1 MINFL
6 VALALC
12 YVLIKIPFW
21 VLSSIKG
28 RGSSLIGGLVRGV
41 IAYKTFG
48 LLGGGGGGG
57 RSAPKRPKT
66 TAPDSADPYAKA
78 RTDSRGQYVMPFDGI
93 KRSKPPKPAYQKY
106 APKQRSTPRSR
117 RGPDR
122 QLMLPWGGEWPENK
136 PVLEPDGQ
144 YRLPMRTQRQPRPK
158 QPAQPPP
165 PKPGRSR
172 QMRFPADGE
181 WPENRPR
188 EGADGQY
195 RLPISVRRQARP
207 ASPPVPPETKAGHSE
222 QIALPL
228 GRDWPEN
235 RPRAGRDGQY
245 RLPLNVRR
253 QPPPHP
259 VRPVDPPPQAPRR
272 AAHQLPL
279 PLKPPPRR
287 PRRPR
292 SSGGPS

>member
-28 RGSSLIGGLVRGV
+28 RGSSLIGGLIRGL

-48 LLGGGGGGG
+48 LLRGGG
-57 RSAPKRPKT
+57 RSGAQKT
-66 TAPDSADPYAKA
+66 KSAASAEPVDPYAKA
-78 RTDSRGQYVMPFDGI
+78 RTDARGQYAIPFEGI
-93 KRSKPPKPAYQKY
+93 KRRKPPKPAHQKY
-106 APKQRSTPRSR
+106 APKQTTPRSR

-122 QLMLPWGGEWPENK
+122 QLMLPLDGEWPENK
-136 PVLEPDGQ
+136 PVLEADGQ
-144 YRLPMRTQRQPRPK
+144 YRLPMRAQRQPRPK
-158 QPAQPPP
+158 EPVSPLPR
-165 PKPGRSR
+165 KPGRSR
-172 QMRFPADGE
+172 QMRFPTDGE
-181 WPENRPR
+181 WPENKPR

-207 ASPPVPPETKAGHSE
+207 APPSVPPEPKATGRSE

-235 RPRAGRDGQY
+235 RPGWAATGSTGFRSTCAA
-245 RLPLNVRR
+245 N
-253 QPPPHP
+253 PHP
-259 VRPVDPPPQAPRR
+259 APPG
-272 AAHQLPL
+272 PL
-279 PLKPPPRR
+279 THR
-287 PRRPR
+287 PRRPGR
-292 SSGGPS
+292 RGAAPPASSRCR